1 MKIKYTQNSPF
12 NVQVK
17 AMDRGCD
24 NYGIAYLYLP
34 VALAKAVHIVPK

>member
-17 AMDRGCD
+17 AMDRRCD

-34 VALAKAVHIVPK
+34 GGSRESGT